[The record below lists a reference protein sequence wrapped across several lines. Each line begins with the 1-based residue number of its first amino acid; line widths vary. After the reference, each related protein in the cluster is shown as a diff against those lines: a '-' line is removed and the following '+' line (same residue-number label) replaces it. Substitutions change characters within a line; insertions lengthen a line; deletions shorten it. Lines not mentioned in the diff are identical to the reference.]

1 MAKLV
6 VIRHGQSEA
15 NRDNVFTG
23 WSDVPLTDLGYLQ
36 AHKAGTKIAQLK
48 INFADVHTS
57 YLKRAI
63 ITADIIMDEL
73 DQSYVPIHKT
83 WRLNERHYGALRG
96 RNKADVER
104 EVGGKQLKV
113 WRRSYSVV
121 PPMLPKAD
129 TEERYQRIGIQIPR
143 AESLEMTWQR
153 MIPYWVDHIAPKL
166 LAGKN
171 QLIVAHGSTL
181 RALIKY
187 LDNISDEHI
196 TEVEVPNGKPIV
208 YEFDNKLKIINK
220 KTIG

>member
-23 WSDVPLTDLGYLQ
+23 WSDVPLTDLGYNQ
-36 AHKAGTKIAQLK
+36 AHEAGAKISKLH
-48 INFADVHTS
+48 IPFADVHTS

-63 ITADIIMDEL
+63 ITANIIMDEVG
-73 DQSYVPIHKT
+73 QNYVPIHKT

-96 RNKADVER
+96 RNKAEVEKK
-104 EVGGKQLKV
+104 VGSQQLKI

-121 PPMLPKAD
+121 PPMLAKAD
-129 TEERYQRIGIQIPR
+129 VERRYQRIGVKIPR

-153 MIPYWVDHIAPKL
+153 MLPYWIDQIAPAL

-171 QLIVAHGSTL
+171 QLVVAHGSTL

-187 LDNISDEHI
+187 LDNISDENI

-208 YEFDNKLKIINK
+208 YEFDGKLNILNK